1 MATVNLTHSV
11 PASTPLT
18 PFVNEPFV
26 DFTQPE
32 NKRRMQA
39 ALAEV
44 RAKLGREYDIVI
56 GGRRLKTSG
65 KIFSMNPAHPAEV
78 VGVHQRAGAEHVEE
92 AMQAAQAAFRSWS
105 KVPVQERAALLFAA
119 AALIRERSFEFCAW
133 LTLEVGKNWGE
144 ADADVG
150 ETIDFLEF
158 YGREALRLNQA
169 TAPIQFPGERNGLR
183 YIPLGVGAVIPPW
196 NFPFAIMAGMTA
208 ASIVCGN
215 TVILKPSVDAPTI
228 AAKFIELL
236 EEVGLP
242 DGVVNFCPGE
252 GPEFGSA
259 VVAHPQTRFIAFTG
273 SKAVGLEIHERAAK
287 TQPGQIFI
295 KRTILEMGGKD
306 SIIVEPDCNLDAALD
321 GVIASAFGFNGQ
333 KCSACSR
340 AIVAADIYDVFCDR
354 LQERVAKIKTGD
366 PADNVYTGP
375 VISEKAYRKVLSYIE
390 IGKKEGTLL
399 NGGHAIETPEG
410 GYYIEP
416 TVIADVAPTARIALE
431 EIFGPVL
438 AVIKSRSFDDAL
450 AIANNTEYGLTGA
463 LYTSSREKLDRARE
477 EFHVGNLY
485 FNRKCTGAMVGAHP
499 FGGFK
504 MSGTDSKA
512 GGPDYLLLFTQAKSI
527 AERIGYAGPA
537 AEKQSDQMGM

>member
-1 MATVNLTHSV
+1 MATANLTHSA
-11 PASTPLT
+11 PSSTPLP
-18 PFVNEPFV
+18 PFANEPFV
-26 DFTQPE
+26 DFSQPE
-32 NKRRMQA
+32 NKRRMEA
-39 ALAEV
+39 ALADV
-44 RAKLGREYDIVI
+44 QAKLGREYDIII
-56 GGRRLKTSG
+56 GGKRLKTAG

-78 VGVHQRAGAEHVEE
+78 VGVHQRAGEEHVEQ
-92 AMQAAQAAFRSWS
+92 AMQTAQTAFSSWK
-105 KVPVQERAALLFAA
+105 KVLIQDRAALLFAA

-133 LTLEVGKNWGE
+133 LTLEVGKNWAE

-158 YGREALRLNQA
+158 YGREALRLDQA
-169 TAPIQFPGERNGLR
+169 TTPIQFPGERNELR

-228 AAKFIELL
+228 AAKFMELL

-273 SKAVGLEIHERAAK
+273 SKAVGLEIHERAAR
-287 TQPGQIFI
+287 TQPGQTFI

-306 SIIVEPDCNLDAALD
+306 SIIIEADCNLDAALD
-321 GVIASAFGFNGQ
+321 GVVASAFGFNGQ

-340 AIVAADIYDVFCDR
+340 AIVAADIYDLFCDR
-354 LQERVAKIKTGD
+354 LQERVAQLKTGD
-366 PADNVYTGP
+366 PAQNIYTGP
-375 VISEKAYRKVLSYIE
+375 VISEKAYRKILSYIE

-399 NGGHAIETPEG
+399 NGGHAIGTPDG
-410 GYYIEP
+410 GYYIAP

-438 AVIKSRSFDDAL
+438 AVIKSHSFDDAL

-463 LYTSSREKLDRARE
+463 LYTSSREKLDRARQ

-499 FGGFK
+499 FGGFN

-527 AERIGYAGPA
+527 AEKIGHASPS